1 MLVNRQEKILNE
13 QKQEYNSDISMRI
26 KRLFVCISLISL
38 LLSLSWAN
46 AEVIHCKGGQVI
58 KGKISHRSGN
68 SVWMESENG
77 YSGVPL
83 ARIERIENDDG
94 SISDYDLVG
103 LSRGATDFLREGNYA
118 EAVKLYSR
126 LLASL
131 PNKENVD
138 IRSIYYI
145 RGILYHQLG
154 RVSDAAKDYEFLL
167 QRNEADAR
175 IYNNLGIIY
184 ADGKAYPEAE
194 DLLLRALNE
203 DPQMTEARNNLA
215 RLYLGQDD
223 FRKAAQQYKGIIER
237 EPENTEALYNL
248 GVIYMK
254 EENYPSA
261 ERLWRSL
268 LALEPDNQGAQ
279 EALEIIRS
287 RSGEGN

>member
-1 MLVNRQEKILNE
+1 
-13 QKQEYNSDISMRI
+13 
-26 KRLFVCISLISL
+26 
-38 LLSLSWAN
+38 
-46 AEVIHCKGGQVI
+46 VIYCKGDVVMR
-58 KGKISHRSGN
+58 GKISHRSGN
-68 SVWMESENG
+68 SVWMESKNG

-94 SISDYDLVG
+94 SISSYDLPG
-103 LSRGATDFLREGNYA
+103 LSREATNYLGEGNYA

-131 PNKENVD
+131 PDDEDVD
-138 IRSIYYI
+138 TEKIYYI

-154 RVSDAAKDYEFLL
+154 RVNDAAKDYEFLL
-167 QRNEADAR
+167 QRNAADAR
-175 IYNNLGIIY
+175 IYNNLGVIY
-184 ADGKAYPEAE
+184 AGGKAYPKAE

-203 DPQMTEARNNLA
+203 DPQMAEARNNLA

-223 FRKAAQQYKGIIER
+223 FRRAAEQYKVIIEL
-237 EPENTEALYNL
+237 EPQNTEALYNL

-254 EENYPSA
+254 EENYPPA

-268 LALEPDNQGAQ
+268 VALEPDNQEAQ

-287 RSGEGN
+287 RSGGGN